1 MTVNRGQCTFSAFGV
16 GELRVITELDLLRLE
31 GLWSQGIEEEDGVV
45 YVHARLTD
53 PEAPACKCDAP
64 DVVKHGKRTVDFRDL
79 PLQRQKTFVR
89 ITRQR
94 YRCRACGSV
103 LLQELDC
110 LDSDRVMTVRFR
122 RQIEKDGIE
131 MKFVAA
137 ANINGINETM
147 VRRVFKEY
155 ARERLS
161 HYTFEL
167 PRVLG
172 MDEKVLGGKARFV
185 IGDVEHRFL
194 LDILLSRKQS
204 DLIPYFKAMTGR
216 QHVEV
221 VTQDMFWG
229 YKTLNEECFPR
240 ATIVVDRFHVTR
252 YADWAVMSVRK
263 ALQSKMTNED
273 RIAMKHKIPLLQARP
288 DRLNDSGKW
297 ELNRLFKQHPAIEQA
312 VTLKEWFYDL
322 YECQTRAEAEK
333 AFDAW
338 LGLVPPEMERHFKP
352 ILSFMRTKRWRKFI
366 FNFFD
371 HRYTNGYIEAANG
384 LLDEISRAGRGY
396 DLETLRAKALLKYGR
411 VTPLIDK
418 QDFALRLDDPET
430 DIILKTTVG
439 HGVDLSTFVHDL
451 RTESF
456 W

>member
-1 MTVNRGQCTFSAFGV
+1 
-16 GELRVITELDLLRLE
+16 VITEFDLLRLE
-31 GLWSQGIEEEDGVV
+31 GLWSEGIEEDGDVV

-53 PEAPACKCDAP
+53 PEAPTCKCDAA

-103 LLQELDC
+103 LLQDLDC

-131 MKFVAA
+131 MKFIAA

-155 ARERLS
+155 AKERLS

-172 MDEKVLGGKARFV
+172 MDEKVLGGTARFV
-185 IGDVEHRFL
+185 IGDVENRFL

-204 DLIPYFKAMTGR
+204 DLIPYFKAMSGR

-221 VTQDMFWG
+221 ITQDMFWG

-263 ALQSKMTNED
+263 AIQAKMTNED
-273 RIAMKHKIPLLQARP
+273 RIAMKKNIPLLQARP
-288 DRLNDSGKW
+288 DRLDHSGKW
-297 ELNRLFKQHPAIEQA
+297 ELGRIFKQHPAIEQA

-338 LGLVPPEMERHFKP
+338 LELVPPEMERHFKP
-352 ILSFMRTKRWRKFI
+352 ILSFMRTKRWREFV
-366 FNFFD
+366 FNYFD
-371 HRYTNGYIEAANG
+371 HRYTNGYIEG
-384 LLDEISRAGRGY
+384 LNSLFSYLNFAGRGY
-396 DLETLRAKALLKYGR
+396 NLNIIRAKALLRYGK
-411 VTPLIDK
+411 VEPLIDK
-418 QDFALRLDDPET
+418 YAFALRLDDPET
-430 DIILKTTVG
+430 ETILNTVIG
-439 HGVDLSTFVHDL
+439 HGVDISTFERDL
-451 RTESF
+451 ITESF

>member
-1 MTVNRGQCTFSAFGV
+1 M
-16 GELRVITELDLLRLE
+16 ITGLDLLRLE
-31 GLWSQGIEEEDGVV
+31 GLWSEGIEEAGDVI
-45 YVHARLTD
+45 YVHANLTD
-53 PEAPACKCDAP
+53 PNAPACKCEAP

-79 PLQRQKTFVR
+79 PLQRLKTYIR

-94 YRCRACGSV
+94 YRCRGCKAV
-103 LLQELDC
+103 LLQDLPVLDP
-110 LDSDRVMTVRFR
+110 DRVMTVRFR
-122 RQIEKDGIE
+122 KQIEQDGIN
-131 MKFVAA
+131 MKFVSAA
-137 ANINGINETM
+137 SINGINETL

-161 HYTFEL
+161 NYTFQL

-172 MDEKVLGGKARFV
+172 MDEKFLGGKARFV
-185 IGDVEHRFL
+185 IGDVENRFL

-204 DLIPYFKAMTGR
+204 DLIPYFKNMTGR

-221 VTQDMFWG
+221 ITQDMFWG

-240 ATIVVDRFHVTR
+240 ASIVVDRFHVIR

-263 ALQSKMTNED
+263 ALQAKMTNDD
-273 RIAMKHKIPLLQARP
+273 RIAMKKRISLLQARP
-288 DRLNDSGKW
+288 DRLDESGKW
-297 ELNRLFKQHPAIEQA
+297 ELNRLFRQHPIIEEV
-312 VTLKEWFYDL
+312 VTLKEWFYGIYDN
-322 YECQTRAEAEK
+322 QTRAEAEK
-333 AFDAW
+333 AYDAW
-338 LGLVPPEMERHFKP
+338 VELIPPELERHFKP
-352 ILSFMRTKRWRKFI
+352 ILSFMRNSRWRRFI

-371 HRYTNGYIEAANG
+371 HRFTNGYVEAANG

-418 QDFALRLDDPET
+418 YDFALRPDDPET
-430 DIILKTTVG
+430 DIILATTVG
-439 HGVDLSTFVHDL
+439 HGADLSTFVRDL
-451 RTESF
+451 RSGAF